1 MDLNTIAT
9 TAVSIVAG
17 AVAAV
22 VAVRQAAPGMMASL
36 VRRSAEAGA
45 VEKHSIAIVGDDE
58 VARLETYELLTGLGF
73 KSLRCAAREGYE
85 RRGKE
90 ASVVL
95 VPLNKVE
102 GQQFPVPAFDLRR
115 FAASAGASEG
125 LLYVKGTVFRR
136 PVGGLSPTARSVSTR
151 G

>member
-95 VPLNKVE
+95 VPLNKV
-102 GQQFPVPAFDLRR
+102 GGAAVPCP
-115 FAASAGASEG
+115 G
-125 LLYVKGTVFRR
+125 L
-136 PVGGLSPTARSVSTR
+136 
-151 G
+151 